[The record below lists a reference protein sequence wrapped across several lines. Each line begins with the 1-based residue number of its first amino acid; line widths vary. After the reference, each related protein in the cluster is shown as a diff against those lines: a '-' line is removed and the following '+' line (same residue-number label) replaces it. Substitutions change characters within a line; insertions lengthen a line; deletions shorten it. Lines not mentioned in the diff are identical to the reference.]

1 MKRLGVMGAAFLN
14 SRVISP
20 PISGSFGIILVGEVS
35 HEAAKSTKEGEDGQ
49 GKRHPPP
56 LKLWRTG
63 KAGRTEVSREEGGL
77 TRSHELHEG
86 RGGWTRKKEEGGPPP
101 LKLGRT
107 GKAGRTEEA
116 EGGHAE
122 VMRSRLLSFLWP
134 CAGWAPRRGAHRA
147 ATGGRFSSSRRPPPA
162 ARPANVN
169 LGR

>member
-1 MKRLGVMGAAFLN
+1 MKRLGVMGVVFLN

-35 HEAAKSTKEGEDGQ
+35 HEATKSTKEGEDGR

-86 RGGWTRKKEEGGPPP
+86 RGGWTRQKAKGKRLPPP
-101 LKLGRT
+101 LKLWRT
-107 GKAGRTEEA
+107 GKAGRTEVSRE
-116 EGGHAE
+116 EGGLTRSHEVHEGRGGWTRQKASAAAE
-122 VMRSRLLSFLWP
+122 AR
-134 CAGWAPRRGAHRA
+134 ADGEGWED
-147 ATGGRFSSSRRPPPA
+147 GG
-162 ARPANVN
+162 
-169 LGR
+169 G